1 MQRAAVLWRASPG
14 RLVAAL
20 FALMLAAAMAVGSG
34 ANFNATSANPGNMV
48 TAGILKHSNSKAG
61 LAIFDLTGLVPGKP
75 QSGTVTLQNTGNV
88 DGKFTLSA
96 SNITASGTGADM
108 RAQLV
113 LTVKDGAATVYTG
126 PIGGLQTN
134 PQDLGTWAPGSSHT
148 FTFSVELPD
157 TGSGG
162 ADNQYQASKVSADFN
177 WESTS

>member
-48 TAGILKHSNSKAG
+48 TAGILDHSNDKDG
-61 LAIFDLTGLVPGKP
+61 TAIFDLQGLVPGTAK
-75 QSGTVTLQNTGNV
+75 SGTVTLQNTGDVN
-88 DGKFTLSA
+88 GNFTLSA
-96 SNITASGTGADM
+96 SNITASGSGADM
-108 RAQLV
+108 RNQLV

-126 PIGGLQTN
+126 TIGGLQTN
-134 PQDLGTWAPGSSHT
+134 PQNLGTWAPGASHT
-148 FTFSVELPD
+148 FTFSVLLPD
-157 TGSGG
+157 TGTGG
-162 ADNQYQASKVSADFN
+162 SDNQYQGSKVGADFN